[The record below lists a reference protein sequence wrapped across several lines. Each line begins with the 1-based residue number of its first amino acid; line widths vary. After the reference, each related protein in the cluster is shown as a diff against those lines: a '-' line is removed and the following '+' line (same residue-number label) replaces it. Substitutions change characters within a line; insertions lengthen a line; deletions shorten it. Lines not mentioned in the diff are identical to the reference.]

1 MTMTMMRVKKR
12 KILKTEQT
20 LKNILFALCSNKVII
35 RINKKLK
42 TIGKYYYLLM
52 RISSNNANSTEIQEL
67 ILINKCN
74 FRILKLS
81 RINFNKM

>member
-1 MTMTMMRVKKR
+1 MRVKKR

-20 LKNILFALCSNKVII
+20 LKSILFTLRSNKVII

-67 ILINKCN
+67 INKCN

-81 RINFNKM
+81 RTNLNKM

>member
-1 MTMTMMRVKKR
+1 MRVKKR

-20 LKNILFALCSNKVII
+20 LKSILFTLRSNKVII

-42 TIGKYYYLLM
+42 TIGKYYSLLM
-52 RISSNNANSTEIQEL
+52 RMSINNAKRTEIQE
-67 ILINKCN
+67 LINKCN

-81 RINFNKM
+81 RTNLNKM

>member
-1 MTMTMMRVKKR
+1 MRVKKR

-20 LKNILFALCSNKVII
+20 LKSILFTLRSNKVII

-42 TIGKYYYLLM
+42 TIGKYYSLLM

-67 ILINKCN
+67 INKCN

-81 RINFNKM
+81 RTNLNKM

>member
-1 MTMTMMRVKKR
+1 MRVKKR

-20 LKNILFALCSNKVII
+20 LKSILFTLRSNKVII

-42 TIGKYYYLLM
+42 TIGKYYSLLM
-52 RISSNNANSTEIQEL
+52 RISINNANSTEIQE
-67 ILINKCN
+67 LINKCN

-81 RINFNKM
+81 RTNLNKM